1 MSNLIEWGFANT
13 PTKFITKAEAL
24 ETTVSKLRNVLNV
37 HPDHEISIYNHAANQ
52 SVNNDGANSD
62 SISDSSNTPTVPK
75 RAKKTKP
82 VEKTT
87 ELLDLPTV
95 LDDVDPES
103 DVL

>member
-24 ETTVSKLRNVLNV
+24 ETTVSKLRNALNV

-52 SVNNDGANSD
+52 PISNDVPSSD
-62 SISDSSNTPTVPK
+62 SISNASNTPAVPK
-75 RAKKTKP
+75 RAKKAKP
-82 VEKTT
+82 MEETT
-87 ELLDLPTV
+87 ELLDLPTI
-95 LDDVDPES
+95 LDDAGTES

>member
-24 ETTVSKLRNVLNV
+24 ETTVSKLRNSLNV

-52 SVNNDGANSD
+52 PISNDAVSSD
-62 SISDSSNTPTVPK
+62 SISDASNTPTVPK
-75 RAKKTKP
+75 RAKKTKS
-82 VEKTT
+82 VEETT

-95 LDDVDPES
+95 LDDADSES